1 MRDDQMTAPTSRL
14 RIFTADLI
22 FETSGDA
29 LGALA
34 EFREMDFE
42 GEINDVT
49 LDEDGWPSTACVDM
63 YCWSRERLV
72 DLYERVDAIAT
83 RFNGAVVE
91 AGYPEERI
99 GMFAESNPS
108 HLEFR
113 ERIGDRENGGIPHG
127 DQDD

>member
-72 DLYERVDAIAT
+72 DLYERVDAI
-83 RFNGAVVE
+83 RWVC
-91 AGYPEERI
+91 ERRVCPRLPVTTS
-99 GMFAESNPS
+99 GFSERAERS
-108 HLEFR
+108 R
-113 ERIGDRENGGIPHG
+113 VC
-127 DQDD
+127 

>member
-1 MRDDQMTAPTSRL
+1 MRHDQMTAPTSRL

-22 FETSGDA
+22 ETSGDA
-29 LGALA
+29 LSALA

-49 LDEDGWPSTACVDM
+49 LDEDGLPSTACVDM

-83 RFNGAVVE
+83 PFNGVVVE
-91 AGYPEERI
+91 AG
-99 GMFAESNPS
+99 
-108 HLEFR
+108 
-113 ERIGDRENGGIPHG
+113 
-127 DQDD
+127 